1 MKRSPAPTVFYSR
14 RTLIYWVAA
23 ALLLAATIGGYAFVR
38 LKEKSDARFM
48 RARQALQALKKYAER
63 LSREQIRLGQ
73 RIAALQKKIR
83 EGEKKRR
90 AVKVSS
96 AIIAPA
102 IIVKERLFP
111 LGKAVE
117 ISAGRL
123 FVTVARVARGRIR
136 LRLAEISGGK
146 QINRSKRIAPGEAW
160 KFSHGGKE
168 YILLVHAAVARPP
181 GAQISIRLAAPAKSP

>member
-83 EGEKKRR
+83 VAEKK
-90 AVKVSS
+90 KKT

-123 FVTVARVARGRIR
+123 FVTVARVARGRIQ